1 MLNLAMGEAAKGSYV
16 LIFIAL
22 VAAAAAIFFGYVGAK
37 LIFLAA
43 TFGNDVPLEQGAT
56 MVFGLLSY
64 LSVVTA
70 AVLFP
75 FVSLAAAAIAWL
87 CWKTGTARTA
97 A

>member
-1 MLNLAMGEAAKGSYV
+1 MVFAGRGAASLLV
-16 LIFIAL
+16 VFAL
-22 VAAAAAIFFGYVGAK
+22 VAAAVALFFAYTGAR

-43 TFGNDVPLEQGAT
+43 SFGNDVPLDRGAP

-75 FVSLAAAAIAWL
+75 FISLAAAAIAWL
-87 CWKTGTARTA
+87 CWKTGTARA
-97 A
+97 SV